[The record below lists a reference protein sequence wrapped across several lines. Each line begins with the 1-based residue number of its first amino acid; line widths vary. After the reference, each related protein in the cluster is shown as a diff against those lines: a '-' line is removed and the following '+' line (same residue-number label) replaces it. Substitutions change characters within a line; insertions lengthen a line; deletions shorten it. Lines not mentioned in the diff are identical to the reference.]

1 MKVKVVLS
9 LELATRERIWW
20 PCNEC
25 PLADLNDYLCRSGAR
40 ILFFHELEGDSS

>member
-9 LELATRERIWW
+9 LELATRER
-20 PCNEC
+20 
-25 PLADLNDYLCRSGAR
+25 LADLNDYLCRSGAR